1 MMSKI
6 AKSFLQHFDFSKK
19 ELLRK
24 AALWLCACLLLLS
37 YVYVFG
43 RLYDRPG
50 ENEYY
55 LPATTGTTEPLK
67 EGSVLTQTFVAPCDK
82 LRALYLSFDASEAT
96 YSVMYLVTLYDE
108 NGEMVM
114 QNDFKTAEATSP
126 VNVLLSPLQGMQGN
140 TYTLELKVVR
150 TMEDDA
156 ARFVKMQGT
165 EFAQN
170 AVLDGQPMDAPIAL
184 QFNTPPA
191 GQLATYK
198 VVAALAVGLFAAIL
212 FFSGKTPALNT
223 VVMVVGIGLFA
234 AVLNPLG
241 DVPDEHAHALR
252 AQTLAQGKV
261 FCYSDTLFEADANL
275 EQIMTMGGQSKNTF
289 ARFSDAEL
297 YALPTGAEQVESAAG
312 TAGNYF
318 FLGYLASSLGVK
330 LGTALGLSAM
340 KCLYLAR
347 ALNVLYYAAL
357 CGIAVA
363 ISPGY
368 RRVLAFLACFPN
380 SIFLAASFS
389 PDGITIALGLISI
402 ALFLRLREKPQ
413 GEVKLW
419 QTALWLAITGCMALT
434 RIPYLCLLPLVLLLP
449 KTAYSRKNGKRWV
462 WLQLA
467 AAIAAAGVWTMLSG
481 LRGLRVI
488 GGADAGAQL
497 QFLLT
502 NFAAGTNA
510 VLGTMFLEIYALYKG
525 FFNLGWNTY
534 DIAWLGLLLPFVL
547 MWLMQTEQPL
557 AVSAKAS
564 AKPFLAAAVCVWG
577 ATYLGM
583 YVTSNVVG
591 APSVTGIQGRY
602 FIELLML
609 VPVVLAPFARGKK
622 CWRYAGTGAALLMNT
637 VLLGAIL
644 VAHYL

>member
-1 MMSKI
+1 MGTMFQQIKE
-6 AKSFLQHFDFSKK
+6 HFDFSKQ
-19 ELLRK
+19 ELLKK
-24 AALWLCACLLLLS
+24 AALWLCACLLLLF
-37 YVYVFG
+37 YVSTFG
-43 RLYDRPG
+43 RLYDRPA

-55 LPATTGTTEPLK
+55 IPEISGTTEPLK
-67 EGSVLTQTFVAPCDK
+67 EGSVLSQTFVAPCDK
-82 LRALYLSFDASEAT
+82 LRALYLSFDASETA
-96 YSVMYLVTLYDE
+96 YSVMYLVTLYDA

-126 VNVLLSPLQGMQGN
+126 VNILLSPLQGMEGN

-150 TMEDDA
+150 TMEHAA
-156 ARFVKMQGT
+156 ARFVTMQST
-165 EFAQN
+165 DFAQN
-170 AVLDGQPMDAPIAL
+170 AVLDGQPLNAPLAL
-184 QFNTPPA
+184 QFNTQPN

-198 VVAALAVGLFAAIL
+198 IVAVLAACLFAGIL
-212 FFSGKTPALNT
+212 FFSGKKPVLNT
-223 VVMVVGIGLFA
+223 VVMIVGIGLFV

-261 FCYSDTLFEADANL
+261 FCYSDTLFDADANL
-275 EQIMTMGGQSKNTF
+275 ETIMTMGGQSKNTF
-289 ARFSDAEL
+289 ARFSDAQL
-297 YALPTGAEQVESAAG
+297 YALPAGQESVESVAG

-318 FLGYLASSLGVK
+318 FAGYLASALGVK
-330 LGTALGLSAM
+330 IGTAAGLSAM

-347 ALNVLYYAAL
+347 ILNVLYYAAL
-357 CGIAVA
+357 CGLAVA

-368 RRVLAFLACFPN
+368 KRVLSFLACFPN

-402 ALFLRLREKPQ
+402 ALFLRLREKAAGKVQ
-413 GEVKLW
+413 LW
-419 QTALWLAITGCMALT
+419 EPAVWLAVTGSMALT
-434 RIPYLCLLPLVLLLP
+434 RIPYLCLLPLILLLP
-449 KTAYSRKNGKRWV
+449 KTAYANKHGKRWV
-462 WLQLA
+462 WLQLGV
-467 AAIAAAGVWTMLSG
+467 AIGVAGLWTMLSG

-497 QFLLT
+497 HFLLT
-502 NFAAGTNA
+502 NFGAGVNA
-510 VLGTMFLEIYALYKG
+510 VLGTMLLEIYTLYKG
-525 FFNLGWNTY
+525 FFSLGWNTY

-547 MWLMQTEQPL
+547 MWLMQTEKPL
-557 AVSAKAS
+557 AVSSRAS
-564 AKPFLAAAVCVWG
+564 AKPFLAVAFCVWC

-583 YVTSNVVG
+583 YITSNVVG

-609 VPVVLAPFARGKK
+609 TPALLAPFACEKK
-622 CWRYAGTGAALLMNT
+622 SWRYADTAAALLMNT
-637 VLLGAIL
+637 VLISAIL